1 MQLVQVN
8 KKNCRQGNG
17 WELYS
22 TDGEKLTW
30 VEELVLV
37 NCRFV
42 VNQKLKTTFVQ
53 DVSKRFRH
61 AWVEGEWIE
70 GMLPDKPMKSLVK
83 IDYRPKSDNEFKR
96 MDNQQEILVADTV
109 YFFRDGVYV

>member
-8 KKNCRQGNG
+8 KKNCRSFNG
-17 WELYS
+17 WELYLPN
-22 TDGEKLTW
+22 GEKLTW
-30 VEELVLV
+30 VEQLVLI

-42 VNQKLKTTFVQ
+42 VDQELKTTFVQ

-61 AWVEGEWIE
+61 AWVEGEWLE
-70 GMLPDKPMKSLVK
+70 GALPDVAMKSLTKVE
-83 IDYRPKSDNEFKR
+83 YYPKKDEQFKR
-96 MDNQQEILVADTV
+96 LDNQQEILLSEKA